1 MATVDP
7 SKHVLLQHPL
17 QIFNLPAEIVD
28 TLSIRASVLA
38 PSPPREPTPPPVQE
52 QRDTSS
58 AFACNVCG
66 TGFEDVQE
74 QREHYK
80 SDWHRYNVKLRIA
93 SKPTVSEDEFN
104 VIVEELN
111 DSISGSASSDDSDAS
126 SSASLT
132 QIMKRQSLS
141 RPASDAEDHRPT
153 PNTPLIWFQSS
164 TVPVTQ
170 FGIYNAVFEPG
181 LTQPQYVEAV
191 KEMQDGGEEGR
202 LWTLFATAGGH
213 FAGMVVRVK
222 RPNAVEQ
229 EETGK
234 GKKKK
239 QKPKP
244 EEMEVIH
251 HKTFHRYTTRRKQGG
266 SQSLNDE
273 AKGKAKSAGAMLR
286 RYGEQ
291 ALREDIRALLTEW
304 SDEIDAS
311 ERIFIR
317 ASTSNKRIFW
327 GYEDNVIEKGDPR
340 IRTFPF
346 PTRRPTLSELQRCLQ
361 ELTRVKI
368 SHLTDEALR
377 ALDEAYLASL
387 PKPKPAPVQ
396 APTPP
401 PPKPA
406 APKLTKEEEAER
418 DRWRRLINMAR
429 KGRVEPLKAF
439 WEREG
444 PAMGGVDVSIPEWAE
459 DSRGLKSLLQVAC
472 SAGQEEVVQWL
483 LEDQHADPTI
493 AVPSGVSVA
502 PRKEE
507 DEDEDDEGRPTTP
520 AVAGTR
526 RAAYDLA
533 TTRAV
538 RNVFRR
544 LAYSQPTAWD
554 WLGAARVPSAL
565 SPHMEAVKEGKKA
578 VRRKALKDRL
588 QAREKEREAERAKQ
602 EAEDRARLARE
613 KEEDARRRANE
624 PALARTGPNKLG
636 GASANGPKDGLAGLT
651 PEMRARIERE
661 RRARAA
667 EARLRG

>member
-1 MATVDP
+1 MADVELA
-7 SKHVLLQHPL
+7 KHPLLQRPL

-28 TLSIRASVLA
+28 TLSIRTSAL
-38 PSPPREPTPPPVQE
+38 SPPREPTPPPAE
-52 QRDTSS
+52 DQRETSTS
-58 AFACNVCG
+58 FACNVCLG
-66 TGFEDVQE
+66 ATFVDVQE
-74 QREHYK
+74 QREHFK
-80 SDWHRYNVKLRIA
+80 SDWHRYNVKLRMS
-93 SKPTVSEDEFN
+93 SKSAVTEEDFN
-104 VIVEELN
+104 GIVDELN
-111 DSISGSASSDDSDAS
+111 DSLSGSASSDESDAS
-126 SSASLT
+126 SSASVSQL
-132 QIMKRQSLS
+132 MKKQSLS
-141 RPASDAEDHRPT
+141 RPTSDTEDYRPIAKT
-153 PNTPLIWFQSS
+153 PVIWFQSS
-164 TVPVTQ
+164 AVPVTQ
-170 FGIYNAVFEPG
+170 FGIYNAVFESS
-181 LTQPQYVEAV
+181 LTPPDYVEAV

-222 RPNAVEQ
+222 RPNFVEE

-244 EEMEVIH
+244 DEMEVVY

-273 AKGKAKSAGAMLR
+273 AKGKAKSAGAQLR

-291 ALREDIRALLTEW
+291 ALRDDIRALMTEW
-304 SDEIDAS
+304 SEEIDAS

-327 GYEDNVIEKGDPR
+327 GYDNNVIEKGDPR

-368 SHLTDEALR
+368 SHLTDEALK
-377 ALDEAYLASL
+377 ALDDAYLASL
-387 PKPKPAPVQ
+387 PKPKVAPVQ
-396 APTPP
+396 APAPA
-401 PPKPA
+401 PKPA

-418 DRWRRLINMAR
+418 DRWRRVIDMIR
-429 KGRVEPLKAF
+429 KGRLEPLKAF
-439 WEREG
+439 WEREETT
-444 PAMGGVDVSIPEWAE
+444 MGGVNALIPEWAE
-459 DSRGLKSLLQVAC
+459 DNRGLKTLLQVAC
-472 SAGQEEVVQWL
+472 SAGQEEVVRWL
-483 LEDQHADPTI
+483 LEEQHADPTI
-493 AVPSGVSVA
+493 AIPSGVSVTNA
-502 PRKEE
+502 KE
-507 DEDEDDEGRPTTP
+507 DESDDESRPT
-520 AVAGTR
+520 ALAGNR
-526 RAAYDLA
+526 RTAYDLA
-533 TTRAV
+533 PSRGV

-544 LAYSQPTAWD
+544 LAYSQPEAWD
-554 WLGAARVPSAL
+554 WLGDARVPSAL
-565 SPHMEAVKEGKKA
+565 SPEMEAAKEGKKA

-588 QAREKEREAERAKQ
+588 QAREKEREEERKRQ
-602 EAEDRARLARE
+602 EEEERVRLARE
-613 KEEDARRRANE
+613 REEEARRRAAE

-636 GASANGPKDGLAGLT
+636 GANAPKQDGLAGLT